1 MDHERRAG
9 KPEEDSRENNVA
21 GGRRGLRRA
30 EKLKE
35 GQNEEC
41 IMRYDG
47 HRGEIWRGNR
57 SWEAGDLKFHQFF
70 FILLAQ
76 KGNPASKV

>member
-1 MDHERRAG
+1 
-9 KPEEDSRENNVA
+9 
-21 GGRRGLRRA
+21 
-30 EKLKE
+30 
-35 GQNEEC
+35 
-41 IMRYDG
+41 MRYDG

-57 SWEAGDLKFHQFF
+57 LWEAGDLKFHQFF